1 MEDTTTSTLVNWTE
15 HHGDWFKGRRV
26 LVTGGA
32 GFIGSHLVEALV
44 VLGARVV
51 ALDDLSGGSWENL
64 KGFEDDV
71 QAVTGSIMNRAV
83 VEAAVDGCDVV
94 FHQAALGSVPR
105 SVAEPEIYWQVNVE
119 GTLNVLQAAHQARVK
134 RVLFAGS
141 SSAYGDPPGE
151 GLKVETMPPLPR
163 SPYAAT
169 KLAGEHAF
177 RAWYHSYGLDTCVLR
192 YFNVF
197 GPRQNA
203 NSAYAAVI
211 AAFAKCMLSGNP
223 GTIYGDGRQ
232 SRDFTFV
239 ANVVH
244 GNLLAARHPEPLCGE
259 VFNVATSGNV
269 SVNELYSRMQGSLGK
284 DLTSPIHQPARP
296 GDVLRSQ
303 ADINKANQ
311 TFCYSPI
318 VHFDLGLKKTIEWY
332 TEQLKPLLDCKSMTR
347 SV

>member
-1 MEDTTTSTLVNWTE
+1 MKDNMPSTLVDWRKC
-15 HHGDWFKGRRV
+15 HGDWFRDRRV

-32 GFIGSHLVEALV
+32 GFIGSHLCEALV
-44 VLGARVV
+44 VLSAKVV
-51 ALDDLSGGSWENL
+51 ALDDLSGGTWDNL
-64 KGFEDDV
+64 NGFGNDI
-71 QAVTGSIMNRAV
+71 QTFTGSIMDRGV
-83 VEAAVDGCDVV
+83 VDAAVDGCDLV
-94 FHQAALGSVPR
+94 FHEAALGSVPR
-105 SVAEPEIYWQVNVE
+105 SVAEPSIYWQVNVE
-119 GTLNVLQAAHQARVK
+119 GTINVLEAARKAQVK

-151 GLKVETMPPLPR
+151 GMKVETMPPLPR

-169 KLAGEHAF
+169 KLAGEHAL
-177 RAWYHSYGLDTCVLR
+177 RAWYHSYALDTCVLR

-211 AAFAKCMLSGNP
+211 AAFAKALLSGKP
-223 GTIYGDGRQ
+223 GTIHGDGSQ

-244 GNLLAARHPEPLCGE
+244 GNLLAARHPVPLCGE

-269 SVNELYSRMQGSLGK
+269 SVNELYSKMAVLLGS
-284 DLTSPIHQPARP
+284 DLPWPIHLPTRR

-303 ADINKANQ
+303 ADVSKAKER
-311 TFCYSPI
+311 FGYEPI
-318 VHFDLGLKKTIEWY
+318 VSFDNGIDATIAWY
-332 TEQLKPLLDCKSMTR
+332 SNAALR
-347 SV
+347 NW

>member
-1 MEDTTTSTLVNWTE
+1 MEDSVISTIVDWKKF
-15 HHGDWFKGRRV
+15 HGDYFKDRRI

-32 GFIGSHLVEALV
+32 GFIGSHLCEALV
-44 VLGARVV
+44 ILGARVV
-51 ALDDLSGGSWENL
+51 ALDDLSGGTWDNL
-64 KGFEDDV
+64 QGFGN
-71 QAVTGSIMNRAV
+71 AIHAITGSIMDSAALD
-83 VEAAVDGCDVV
+83 EAVDGCDLV
-94 FHQAALGSVPR
+94 FHEAALGSVPR
-105 SVAEPEIYWQVNVE
+105 SVAEPSIYWQVNVE
-119 GTLNVLQAAHQARVK
+119 GTLNVLEATRKAQVK

-151 GLKVETMPPLPR
+151 GMKVETMPPLPR

-169 KLAGEHAF
+169 KLAAEHAL
-177 RAWYHSYGLDTCVLR
+177 RAWYHSYGLDTGVLR

-211 AAFAKCMLSGNP
+211 AAFAKALLSGKP
-223 GTIYGDGRQ
+223 GTIYGDGNQ

-244 GNLLAARHPEPLCGE
+244 GNLLAARHPSPLCGE

-269 SVNELYSRMQGSLGK
+269 SVNELYSKMVVLLGK
-284 DLTSPIHQPARP
+284 DVHGPIHQPARR

-303 ADINKANQ
+303 ADVRKANQ
-311 TFCYSPI
+311 
-318 VHFDLGLKKTIEWY
+318 VLGYAPLVDFESGLDATITWY
-332 TEQLKPLLDCKSMTR
+332 RDSFTQTR
-347 SV
+347 S

>member
-1 MEDTTTSTLVNWTE
+1 MEDTATSTLVNWSDR
-15 HHGDWFKGRRV
+15 HGDWFKDRRV

-32 GFIGSHLVEALV
+32 GFIGSHLCEALV
-44 VLGARVV
+44 VLGAKVV
-51 ALDDLSGGSWENL
+51 ALDDLSGGTWDNL
-64 KGFEDDV
+64 KGFENNI
-71 QAVTGSIMNRAV
+71 QAFTGSIMDRSV
-83 VEAAVDGCDVV
+83 VNQAVDGCDLV
-94 FHQAALGSVPR
+94 FHEAALGSVPR
-105 SVAEPEIYWQVNVE
+105 SVAEPSIYWQVNVE
-119 GTLNVLQAAHQARVK
+119 GTINVLEAARKSQVR

-141 SSAYGDPPGE
+141 SSAYGDPPGA
-151 GLKVETMPPLPR
+151 GMKVETMPPLPR

-211 AAFAKCMLSGNP
+211 AAFAKALLSGKP
-223 GTIYGDGRQ
+223 GTIYGDGSQ

-244 GNLLAARHPEPLCGE
+244 GNLLAARHPSPLCGE

-269 SVNELYSRMQGSLGK
+269 SVDELYSKMAEMLGR
-284 DLTSPIHQPARP
+284 DLPTPIHQPARR

-303 ADINKANQ
+303 ADINKANHVLS
-311 TFCYSPI
+311 YSPI
-318 VHFDLGLKKTIEWY
+318 VDFDRGLKNTVKWY
-332 TEQLKPLLDCKSMTR
+332 MEQAKSLP
-347 SV
+347 V

>member
-1 MEDTTTSTLVNWTE
+1 MEDTATSTLVNWTE
-15 HHGDWFKGRRV
+15 RHGDWFKDRRV

-32 GFIGSHLVEALV
+32 GFIGSHLCEALV
-44 VLGARVV
+44 ALGANVIAV
-51 ALDDLSGGSWENL
+51 DDLSGGSWDNL
-64 KGFEDDV
+64 KGFEDDI
-71 QAVTGSIMNRAV
+71 QAVTGSIMDRAV
-83 VEAAVDGCDVV
+83 VDAAVDGCDVV
-94 FHQAALGSVPR
+94 FHEAALGSVPR
-105 SVAEPEIYWQVNVE
+105 SVAQPSIYWQVNVE
-119 GTLNVLQAAHQARVK
+119 GTLNVLQAAHKAQVR

-211 AAFAKCMLSGNP
+211 AAFAKSMLSGNP

-239 ANVVH
+239 ANVVQ
-244 GNLLAARHPEPLCGE
+244 GNLLAARHAEPLCGE
-259 VFNVATSGNV
+259 VFNVATSGNI
-269 SVNELYSRMQGSLGK
+269 SVNELYSKMQALMGK
-284 DLTSPIHQPARP
+284 DLPAPIHQPARA

-303 ADINKANQ
+303 ADIRKAKQ
-311 TFCYSPI
+311 VLDYEPQ
-318 VHFDLGLKKTIEWY
+318 VDFDSGLAVTANWY
-332 TEQLKPLLDCKSMTR
+332 RNRFAMPEF
-347 SV
+347 